1 MCIRDSSYPSLLCLS
16 NVPETKRPV
25 RWTGPP
31 AAASSDT
38 PTVYILSLIHILK
51 GAMNMEIR
59 LPIEL
64 KTAVITECWTFEKLA
79 VIQSSPLA
87 DDWLASHLSLY
98 MDAEFSCYFGDGESY
113 YCLLYT
119 SRCV

>member
-1 MCIRDSSYPSLLCLS
+1 
-16 NVPETKRPV
+16 
-25 RWTGPP
+25 
-31 AAASSDT
+31 
-38 PTVYILSLIHILK
+38 
-51 GAMNMEIR
+51 MNMEIR

-98 MDAEFSCYFGDGESY
+98 MGC
-113 YCLLYT
+113 
-119 SRCV
+119 

>member
-1 MCIRDSSYPSLLCLS
+1 
-16 NVPETKRPV
+16 
-25 RWTGPP
+25 
-31 AAASSDT
+31 
-38 PTVYILSLIHILK
+38 
-51 GAMNMEIR
+51 MNMEIR

-113 YCLLYT
+113 YDPAYYRDILRIEELPLFRFPKRKPCRSSGRT
-119 SRCV
+119 CVKGVMSWSCCIRE